1 MGGYEKKISKLKRGD
16 VEKGKQYEVEKK
28 KAEEFKRKLLYEQDK
43 KVEIIGLK
51 GPKGDQMAPKSA
63 QRRKPYYS
71 SMANNRY
78 YNRIDSSSTST
89 RIDDIADSIYDG
101 VDDLLEYVYEQDE
114 LIEEQNRQI
123 AQLEDQIL
131 NRRRRRQYNRRRY
144 YG

>member
-1 MGGYEKKISKLKRGD
+1 MGKELRRELYREQNKK
-16 VEKGKQYEVEKK
+16 
-28 KAEEFKRKLLYEQDK
+28 F
-43 KVEIIGLK
+43 EIINLK
-51 GPKGDQMAPKSA
+51 GGNQMAQKSV

-71 SMANNRY
+71 SMANNGY
-78 YNRIDSSSTST
+78 NNRIDSSSTST

-123 AQLEDQIL
+123 AQLEKQIL